1 MIERPLFIYTMT
13 AGLGDL
19 VVLGSLGRWI
29 TNQLPEACCLF
40 VHRNN
45 PHVHLWQLPCSPLQ
59 FYNLHSPFEML
70 KLVKQARNLHRSGY
84 TSFGLQMAPGSLQ
97 GYIFLRGLQQ
107 LGTVDYV
114 ADFNLINA
122 DIITPTH
129 DEYILQRH
137 ARQMLTLCRSSETS
151 LPKCPMLPFAVSK
164 PCTSLDGRLRI
175 GLHPWSRRGYQSAFV
190 WPQEK
195 WLELIRHL
203 EQHPSVGQ
211 IVVVGKD
218 AGFDNF
224 KSTVMTAVT
233 PAKLHFAQ
241 SRSVPELVEMLTTL
255 DLLVSVNTGV
265 VHLAHA
271 INLPQVILNGPSLD
285 LWIPKGEN
293 IIALHDQ
300 QAIWQAPDRAMV
312 DKRFSQVGNIK
323 IEEVVGAVERVLS
336 QQAAR
341 KKEVTECSIAK

>member
-1 MIERPLFIYTMT
+1 MT

-45 PHVHLWQLPCSPLQ
+45 PHVQLWQLSCSPPQ
-59 FYNLHSPFEML
+59 FYNVHSPFEMI
-70 KLVKQARNLHRSGY
+70 KLVKQARNLRRSGY

-97 GYIFLRGLQQ
+97 GYHFLRVLQQ

-122 DIITPTH
+122 DIITPAQG
-129 DEYILQRH
+129 EYILQRH
-137 ARQMLTLCRSSETS
+137 ARQMLALCRASETG
-151 LPKCPMLPFAVSK
+151 LPQRPTLPFAVSDSR
-164 PCTSLDGRLRI
+164 PSTDGRLRI
-175 GLHPWSRRGYQSAFV
+175 GLHPWSRRGYQPAFV
-190 WPQEK
+190 WQQEK
-195 WLELIRHL
+195 WLNLIRHL
-203 EQHPSVGQ
+203 EQQPNVGQ

-218 AGFDNF
+218 AGFDQF
-224 KSTVMTAVT
+224 QSAVMTAAT
-233 PAKLHFAQ
+233 STKIRFAQ

-293 IIALHDQ
+293 IIALYDQ
-300 QAIWQAPDRAMV
+300 QAVWQAPDRAMA
-312 DKRFSQVGNIK
+312 DTRFSQVGNIK
-323 IEEVVGAVERVLS
+323 IEEVVGAVERVIS
-336 QQAAR
+336 QQAVR
-341 KKEVTECSIAK
+341 KERGN